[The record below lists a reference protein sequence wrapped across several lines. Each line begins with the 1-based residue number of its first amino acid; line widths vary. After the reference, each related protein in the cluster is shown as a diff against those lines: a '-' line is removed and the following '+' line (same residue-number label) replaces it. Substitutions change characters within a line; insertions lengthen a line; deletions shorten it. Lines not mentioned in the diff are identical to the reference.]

1 LGVLGEDLA
10 LAWKGGPML
19 KDLER
24 ELKRWREKRAQ
35 KPTVRSRETPAVPTA
50 TDRRTV
56 RVNGQEVV
64 VVKKGR
70 KALA

>member
-1 LGVLGEDLA
+1 
-10 LAWKGGPML
+10 ML

-35 KPTVRSRETPAVPTA
+35 KPIGRSREMSAMPTA

>member
-1 LGVLGEDLA
+1 
-10 LAWKGGPML
+10 ML
-19 KDLER
+19 KDLEK
-24 ELKRWREKRAQ
+24 ELKKWREKRAQ
-35 KPTVRSRETPAVPTA
+35 KPLVARDPAVASA

>member
-1 LGVLGEDLA
+1 
-10 LAWKGGPML
+10 ML
-19 KDLER
+19 KDLEK
-24 ELKRWREKRAQ
+24 ELKRWREKRASH
-35 KPTVRSRETPAVPTA
+35 KPASSPRDVTLPPA

>member
-1 LGVLGEDLA
+1 
-10 LAWKGGPML
+10 ML
-19 KDLER
+19 KDLEM

-35 KPTVRSRETPAVPTA
+35 KPVGRPREVSAMPTA
-50 TDRRTV
+50 SDRRTV
-56 RVNGQEVV
+56 RIYGQEVV

>member
-1 LGVLGEDLA
+1 
-10 LAWKGGPML
+10 ML
-19 KDLER
+19 KDLEK

-35 KPTVRSRETPAVPTA
+35 KPVGATRADTKLPPA

>member
-1 LGVLGEDLA
+1 
-10 LAWKGGPML
+10 ML
-19 KDLER
+19 NDLEK

-35 KPTVRSRETPAVPTA
+35 KPAVRPRDTA
-50 TDRRTV
+50 PPSAADRRTV

-64 VVKKGR
+64 VVKRGR

>member
-1 LGVLGEDLA
+1 
-10 LAWKGGPML
+10 ML
-19 KDLER
+19 KDHLEK

-35 KPTVRSRETPAVPTA
+35 KPPAPARERAAPPA

>member
-1 LGVLGEDLA
+1 
-10 LAWKGGPML
+10 ML
-19 KDLER
+19 KDLEK

-35 KPTVRSRETPAVPTA
+35 KPVATSRDTLPPPSA

>member
-1 LGVLGEDLA
+1 
-10 LAWKGGPML
+10 ML

-24 ELKRWREKRAQ
+24 ELKRWRERRAQ
-35 KPTVRSRETPAVPTA
+35 KPIDRSREVSVLQTA

>member
-1 LGVLGEDLA
+1 
-10 LAWKGGPML
+10 ML
-19 KDLER
+19 KDLEK

-35 KPTVRSRETPAVPTA
+35 RPVGRQPDVSVMPTA

>member
-1 LGVLGEDLA
+1 
-10 LAWKGGPML
+10 ML
-19 KDLER
+19 KDLEK
-24 ELKRWREKRAQ
+24 ELKKWREKRAQ
-35 KPTVRSRETPAVPTA
+35 KGPARPPVTA
-50 TDRRTV
+50 AAPSTDRRTV

>member
-1 LGVLGEDLA
+1 
-10 LAWKGGPML
+10 ML
-19 KDLER
+19 KDLEK

-35 KPTVRSRETPAVPTA
+35 KPVGRQPDVSAMPTA

>member
-1 LGVLGEDLA
+1 
-10 LAWKGGPML
+10 ML
-19 KDLER
+19 KDLEK

-35 KPTVRSRETPAVPTA
+35 RPVGRQPEVSATPTA

>member
-1 LGVLGEDLA
+1 
-10 LAWKGGPML
+10 ML
-19 KDLER
+19 KDHLEK

-35 KPTVRSRETPAVPTA
+35 KPPPAREHAAPPA

>member
-1 LGVLGEDLA
+1 
-10 LAWKGGPML
+10 ML
-19 KDLER
+19 KDLEK
-24 ELKRWREKRAQ
+24 ELKRWREKRATQ
-35 KPTVRSRETPAVPTA
+35 KPAVARPRDATLATA

-70 KALA
+70 KAI

>member
-1 LGVLGEDLA
+1 
-10 LAWKGGPML
+10 ML
-19 KDLER
+19 KDFEK

-35 KPTVRSRETPAVPTA
+35 KPVGRQPDVSAMPTA

>member
-1 LGVLGEDLA
+1 
-10 LAWKGGPML
+10 ML
-19 KDLER
+19 KDLEK

-35 KPTVRSRETPAVPTA
+35 KPVGRTREAVLPSA

-64 VVKKGR
+64 VVKRGR

>member
-1 LGVLGEDLA
+1 
-10 LAWKGGPML
+10 ML

-35 KPTVRSRETPAVPTA
+35 KPIDRSRGVSVLPTA

-70 KALA
+70 KALG

>member
-1 LGVLGEDLA
+1 
-10 LAWKGGPML
+10 ML

-35 KPTVRSRETPAVPTA
+35 KPIDRSREVSVLPTA

>member
-1 LGVLGEDLA
+1 
-10 LAWKGGPML
+10 ML
-19 KDLER
+19 KDLEK

-35 KPTVRSRETPAVPTA
+35 KPAARSREAALPPAA
-50 TDRRTV
+50 DRRTV

-64 VVKKGR
+64 VVKRGR

>member
-1 LGVLGEDLA
+1 
-10 LAWKGGPML
+10 ML
-19 KDLER
+19 KDLEK

-35 KPTVRSRETPAVPTA
+35 KPPSRARDVAAPTSSA

-64 VVKKGR
+64 VVKRGR

>member
-1 LGVLGEDLA
+1 
-10 LAWKGGPML
+10 ML
-19 KDLER
+19 KDLEK
-24 ELKRWREKRAQ
+24 ELKRWRERRAQ
-35 KPTVRSRETPAVPTA
+35 KPVGRPREVSVMPTA

>member
-1 LGVLGEDLA
+1 
-10 LAWKGGPML
+10 ML
-19 KDLER
+19 KDLEK
-24 ELKRWREKRAQ
+24 ELKRWREKRAH
-35 KPTVRSRETPAVPTA
+35 KPSAVARENVVPPA

>member
-1 LGVLGEDLA
+1 
-10 LAWKGGPML
+10 ML
-19 KDLER
+19 KDLEK
-24 ELKRWREKRAQ
+24 ELKRWREKRATQ
-35 KPTVRSRETPAVPTA
+35 KPVMGRPREATLPTA

-70 KALA
+70 KAI

>member
-1 LGVLGEDLA
+1 
-10 LAWKGGPML
+10 ML
-19 KDLER
+19 KDLEK

-35 KPTVRSRETPAVPTA
+35 KPVVRSREVSAMPIAS
-50 TDRRTV
+50 DRRTV

>member
-1 LGVLGEDLA
+1 
-10 LAWKGGPML
+10 ML
-19 KDLER
+19 KDLEK
-24 ELKRWREKRAQ
+24 ELKRWREKRAH
-35 KPTVRSRETPAVPTA
+35 KPASAARENVAPLA

>member
-1 LGVLGEDLA
+1 
-10 LAWKGGPML
+10 ML
-19 KDLER
+19 NDLEK

-35 KPTVRSRETPAVPTA
+35 KPRPTRETSPSTTTS

>member
-1 LGVLGEDLA
+1 
-10 LAWKGGPML
+10 ML
-19 KDLER
+19 KDLEK

-35 KPTVRSRETPAVPTA
+35 KPALSPRETAAPSSA

-70 KALA
+70 KLA

>member
-1 LGVLGEDLA
+1 
-10 LAWKGGPML
+10 ML
-19 KDLER
+19 KDLEM

-35 KPTVRSRETPAVPTA
+35 KPVGRPREVSAMPTA

>member
-1 LGVLGEDLA
+1 
-10 LAWKGGPML
+10 ML
-19 KDLER
+19 KDLEK
-24 ELKRWREKRAQ
+24 ELKRWREKRATQ
-35 KPTVRSRETPAVPTA
+35 KPMVGRPREATLPTA

-70 KALA
+70 KAI

>member
-1 LGVLGEDLA
+1 
-10 LAWKGGPML
+10 ML
-19 KDLER
+19 KDHLER

-35 KPTVRSRETPAVPTA
+35 KPAAPPRENVAPPV

-64 VVKKGR
+64 VVKRGR
-70 KALA
+70 KALG